1 MLTAQLFEPELRQIA
16 LEKFPANIMINLAV
30 VGRDGV
36 LKNGLKYLVEQTDGL
51 NCTAVLNNYDELSH
65 VMQRENPGVLLI
77 DIDISPEKAFKLIG
91 EIKAERP
98 QTLILV
104 LSGKHSRDVI
114 YKALQS
120 GATGFLLDD
129 TSPLQL
135 IQAVQDVYEGGA
147 PLSAK
152 AARDLVDY
160 FHENSANLQTKDYN
174 LSSREK
180 EVLGT
185 LINGKNVKDIAG
197 KLFISID
204 TVRFHFKNIY
214 RKLNVRNQAELV
226 AKVLREKI
234 I

>member
-1 MLTAQLFEPELRQIA
+1 
-16 LEKFPANIMINLAV
+16 MINLAI

-36 LKNGLKYLVEQTDGL
+36 LKNGLKYLVDQTDGL
-51 NCTAVLNNYDELSH
+51 NCTAVLNDYEELSH
-65 VMQRENPGVLLI
+65 VMQKENPGVLLI
-77 DIDISPEKAFKLIG
+77 DIDIFPEKAFKLIS
-91 EIKAERP
+91 EIKEKYP

-104 LSGKHSRDVI
+104 LSESHSRDII

-147 PLSAK
+147 PLSSK
-152 AARDLVDY
+152 AARNLIEY
-160 FHENSANLQTKDYN
+160 FHDNNTNLPAKDYN
-174 LSSREK
+174 LSLREK
-180 EVLGT
+180 EVLGK
-185 LINGKNVKDIAG
+185 LINGKNIKDIAG

-214 RKLNVRNQAELV
+214 RKLNVHNQAELV
-226 AKVLREKI
+226 AKTLREKI

>member
-1 MLTAQLFEPELRQIA
+1 
-16 LEKFPANIMINLAV
+16 MINLAV

-36 LKNGLKYLVEQTDGL
+36 LKNGLKYLVDQTDGV
-51 NCTAVLNNYDELSH
+51 NCNAVLNDYEELLH
-65 VMQRENPGVLLI
+65 LMQKENPGVILI
-77 DIDISPEKAFKLIG
+77 DIDISPEKAFKLIR
-91 EIKAERP
+91 EIKEKYP

-104 LSGKHSRDVI
+104 LSGSHSRDI
-114 YKALQS
+114 ICKALQN

-152 AARDLVDY
+152 AARNLVEY
-160 FHENSANLQTKDYN
+160 FQENNANLPAKDYN

-180 EVLGT
+180 EVLGI
-185 LINGKNVKDIAG
+185 LIDGMHVKDIAG

-226 AKVLREKI
+226 AKTLREKI

>member
-1 MLTAQLFEPELRQIA
+1 
-16 LEKFPANIMINLAV
+16 MINLAI

-36 LKNGLKYLVEQTDGL
+36 LKNGLKYLAEQTDGL
-51 NCTAVLNNYDELSH
+51 NCTAILNNYEELSH
-65 VMQRENPGVLLI
+65 IFQKENPGVLLI
-77 DIDISPEKAFKLIG
+77 DIDIAPEKAFKLIS
-91 EIKAERP
+91 EIKEKHP
-98 QTLILV
+98 QTLMLV
-104 LSGKHSRDVI
+104 LSGSHSRDII
-114 YKALQS
+114 YKALQC
-120 GATGFLLDD
+120 GAAGFLLDD

-147 PLSAK
+147 PLSSK
-152 AARDLVDY
+152 AARNLVDY
-160 FHENSANLQTKDYN
+160 FQENNTNLQTKDYS